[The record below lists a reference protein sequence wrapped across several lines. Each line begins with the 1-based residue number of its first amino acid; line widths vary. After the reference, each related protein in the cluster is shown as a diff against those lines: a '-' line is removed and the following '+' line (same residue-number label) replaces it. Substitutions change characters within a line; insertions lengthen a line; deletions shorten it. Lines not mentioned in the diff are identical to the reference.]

1 MDTES
6 IHQQI
11 RQTVEGQ
18 MRLAAADTAA
28 IAAGE
33 VILSSLE
40 PALRQAAISLA
51 DQAAKEIDAQLPGT
65 TIEVVLVDGNPTLR
79 VLTAEEPV
87 AVNTDDLDAR
97 MTVRLPE
104 DLKDDLEIAASEL
117 GDSVNTFVVRAL
129 AGSSNA
135 MKQSSRATFKGT
147 IET

>member
-6 IHQQI
+6 MYQQI
-11 RQTVEGQ
+11 QQTVESQ
-18 MRLAAADTAA
+18 MRLAGGDTAA
-28 IAAGE
+28 MAAGE

-51 DQAAKEIDAQLPGT
+51 DQAAKEIGAQLPGS
-65 TIEVVLVDGNPTLR
+65 TIEVVLVDGSPTLR
-79 VLTAEEPV
+79 VRTTEEAV

-104 DLKDDLEIAASEL
+104 DLKDDLEVAAAEL

-135 MKQSSRATFKGT
+135 MKQSSRATYKGT